1 MVILSEDRNMK
12 LGISKFKLQH
22 VFAMSNPVL
31 TDLLMKIDNIGI
43 MSQILIIK

>member
-1 MVILSEDRNMK
+1 MGILSEDRNMR
-12 LGISKFKLQH
+12 LGTSTFKLQH